1 MDDRF
6 LNQLRQD
13 PDPGFARSL
22 RAKLRAQESHTSR
35 ASARLTPTLAGAF
48 ALAVVVA
55 LFAFPSVRASA
66 QAMLDLFR
74 VKKFSALP
82 FDKARIDKLRQLD
95 KDRTLMVF
103 DKTETIREPG
113 PPQIVGSL
121 SAASSAAGFPV
132 ASPSYLPAG
141 LTADTIRVD
150 GAGEAKVSVSE
161 AKLRALLDAL
171 DLNDVQV
178 PAGIDGKEIQVRKAP
193 VVIQQF
199 HGGSTGKLRA
209 AVIQSNSPEIGVPAG
224 IDVPKLAEIG
234 LRILGLDQSEA
245 HHIATSTDWRTTL
258 LVPVPLNASTFRQVT
273 VRGQQGLMITTAS
286 KEKTGDERSAGTIV
300 LWSEGN
306 KVYATTGNLDNREIL
321 QMAESVQ

>member
-6 LNQLRQD
+6 LNELRQD
-13 PDPGFARSL
+13 PDPGFSRSL
-22 RAKLRAQESHTSR
+22 RAKLRAQEMPR
-35 ASARLTPTLAGAF
+35 AFRPRLAPTLAGAF
-48 ALAVVVA
+48 GLALVMA

-82 FDKARIDKLRQLD
+82 FDQTRIDKLQQLD
-95 KDRTLMVF
+95 KDRMFMVF
-103 DKTETIREPG
+103 DKTQTLREPG
-113 PPQIVGSL
+113 PPQIVSSL
-121 SAASSAAGFPV
+121 GAASSAAGFHV
-132 ASPSYLPAG
+132 ASPGYLPAG
-141 LTADTIRVD
+141 LIADTIRVD
-150 GAGEAKVSVSE
+150 GAGEAKLSVSE

-171 DLNDVQV
+171 DLRDVQV

-199 HGGSTGKLRA
+199 HGTGKLHA
-209 AVIQSNSPEIGVPAG
+209 ALLQSNSPEIGVPAG

-245 HHIATSTDWRTTL
+245 HHIATNTDWRTTL

-286 KEKTGDERSAGTIV
+286 KDPSGEERRAVTIV
-300 LWSEGN
+300 LWSEGD
-306 KVYATTGNLDNREIL
+306 KVFATTGNLTNKDIL

>member
-13 PDPGFARSL
+13 PDPGFHRSL
-22 RAKLRAQESHTSR
+22 RAKLRAQETPRALSR
-35 ASARLTPTLAGAF
+35 RLTPALAGAF
-48 ALAVVVA
+48 ALVVA
-55 LFAFPSVRASA
+55 VSLFAFPSVRASA

-82 FDKARIDKLRQLD
+82 FDQARIDKLQQLD
-95 KDRTLMVF
+95 KDHMFMVF
-103 DKTETIREPG
+103 DKTQTLREPG
-113 PPQIVGSL
+113 PPQIVASL
-121 SAASSAAGFPV
+121 SAASSAAGFHV
-132 ASPSYLPAG
+132 ASPGYLPAG
-141 LTADTIRVD
+141 LSADTIRVD

-199 HGGSTGKLRA
+199 HGTGKLRA
-209 AVIQSNSPEIGVPAG
+209 AVLQSNSPEIGVPAG

-245 HHIATSTDWRTTL
+245 HHIATTTDWRTTL

-273 VRGQQGLMITTAS
+273 VRGQQGLMITTAGKDAS
-286 KEKTGDERSAGTIV
+286 GEERRAGTIV
-300 LWSEGN
+300 LWSEGD
-306 KVYATTGNLDNREIL
+306 KIFATTGNLNNKDLL

>member
-6 LNQLRQD
+6 MNQLRQD
-13 PDPGFARSL
+13 PDPGFSRSL
-22 RAKLRAQESHTSR
+22 RAKLLTQEIPRAVKPAL
-35 ASARLTPTLAGAF
+35 ASALSGAI
-48 ALAVVVA
+48 ALVVVVS

-82 FDKARIDKLRQLD
+82 FDQSRIDKLQQLD
-95 KDRTLMVF
+95 KDRMFMVF

-113 PPQIVGSL
+113 PPQVVGSL
-121 SAASSAAGFPV
+121 SAASSAAGFHV
-132 ASPSYLPAG
+132 ASPGFLPAG

-150 GAGEAKVSVSE
+150 GAGEAKVSVS
-161 AKLRALLDAL
+161 ASKLRALLDAL
-171 DLNDVQV
+171 DLDDVQV
-178 PAGIDGKEIQVRKAP
+178 PDGIDGKEIQVRKAP
-193 VVIQQF
+193 VVIQEF

-209 AVIQSNSPEIGVPAG
+209 AVLQSNSPEIGVPAG

-234 LRILGLDQSEA
+234 LRILGLDQSQA
-245 HHIATSTDWRTTL
+245 HHIATTTDWRTTL

-286 KEKTGDERSAGTIV
+286 KDASGDQRRAGTIV
-300 LWSEGN
+300 LWSEGD
-306 KVYATTGNLDNREIL
+306 KVFATTGNLDNKDML

>member
-13 PDPGFARSL
+13 PDPGFARTL
-22 RAKLRAQESHTSR
+22 RAKLRAQEMPR
-35 ASARLTPTLAGAF
+35 ALSPGLTPMLAGGF

-55 LFAFPSVRASA
+55 LFAFPSVRVSA

-82 FDKARIDKLRQLD
+82 FDQTRIDKLQQLD
-95 KDRTLMVF
+95 KDRMLMVF

-113 PPQIVGSL
+113 PAQVVASL
-121 SAASSAAGFPV
+121 SAASSAAGFQV

-150 GAGEAKVSVSE
+150 GAGEARVSVSE

-171 DLNDVQV
+171 DLSDVQV
-178 PAGIDGKEIQVRKAP
+178 PAGLDGKQIQVRTAP

-199 HGGSTGKLRA
+199 HGKGKLRA
-209 AVIQSNSPEIGVPAG
+209 AVLQSNSPEIGVPAG
-224 IDVPKLAEIG
+224 IDVPALAEIG
-234 LRILGLDQSEA
+234 LRILGLDRSEA

-273 VRGQQGLMITTAS
+273 VRGNQGLMITTAS
-286 KEKTGDERSAGTIV
+286 KDPSGDQRRAGTIV
-300 LWSEGN
+300 LWSEGD
-306 KVYATTGNLDNREIL
+306 KVFATTGNLDNKDIL